1 MRIFGLTL
9 LVISA
14 ITTGAS
20 GAGISVSQALN
31 KADMAYEDSATFE
44 ITLQWPGPQYAYRFD
59 RPLDPDFD
67 RLKVTGFSSAISS
80 TGTGADEVTYK
91 RYVYT
96 LVPTLSGPARIE
108 PVTITYLAYPDSIPG
123 ELVTEPMTIQI
134 ADPVP
139 VKAGDEGMPV
149 WGWLLIG
156 IGVMSFG
163 TVGLLARRKRS
174 ELPVE
179 SEMTP
184 AETALERLD
193 VLKKEAGGDFKK
205 FQTGLYALL
214 GNFAREQLGLDI
226 EALDDEALSVAL
238 ADSDLSTDAK
248 TKLTGWL
255 IAARKDKFRPV
266 TAAPGEAIRL
276 ESEVRELFEKI

>member
-9 LVISA
+9 LVILMV
-14 ITTGAS
+14 TTGAS
-20 GAGISVSQALN
+20 GAGISVSQALD
-31 KADMAYEDSATFE
+31 KTDMAYEDSATFE

-91 RYVYT
+91 HYVYT

-139 VKAGDEGMPV
+139 VEAAGEGMPV
-149 WGWLLIG
+149 WAWLLIG
-156 IGVMSFG
+156 IGVMSAG
-163 TVGLLARRKRS
+163 TVAVLARRKRA
-174 ELPVE
+174 ELPVAPV
-179 SEMTP
+179 MTL
-184 AETALERLD
+184 AETALEQLS
-193 VLKKEAGGDFKK
+193 VLKKEAGSDFKK

-214 GNFAREQLGLDI
+214 GDFARDRWGFDI
-226 EALDDEALSVAL
+226 EALDEDALPAAL
-238 ADSDLSTDAK
+238 ADTDLTDEARA
-248 TKLTGWL
+248 KLTGWL